1 MIKDDSESDSFKKFV
16 RFLLR
21 LVYLSS
27 EVSTLITGYCGKH
40 TPSGKHLFYF
50 FFLQFPF
57 IVKASILQP
66 GKA

>member
-1 MIKDDSESDSFKKFV
+1 MIKDDSESDNFKKFV

-40 TPSGKHLFYF
+40 TPSGKH
-50 FFLQFPF
+50 
-57 IVKASILQP
+57 
-66 GKA
+66 